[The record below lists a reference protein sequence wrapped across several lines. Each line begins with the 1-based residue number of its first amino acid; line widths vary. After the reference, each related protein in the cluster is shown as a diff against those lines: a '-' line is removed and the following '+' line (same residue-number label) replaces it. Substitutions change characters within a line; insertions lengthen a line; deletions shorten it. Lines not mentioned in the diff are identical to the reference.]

1 MSDFLL
7 RDAHRISLLACL
19 ALAVLLPPH
28 AHAQPYPT
36 KLVRLVTGSAPA
48 GGADLT
54 ARAIHPKLAAA
65 LGAQMIVEN
74 RPGVAGMLANEHV
87 AKAAPDGY
95 TLLLQPGSFV
105 TVSTQL
111 NAKAPWDPT
120 KLLAPI
126 IQVSAYDFVM
136 VMHPSV
142 PARTLKE
149 LVSIARAKP
158 GALSFVST
166 GVGSNFHLAGE
177 LFKLGTKI
185 DMLHV
190 PYKGSAQAIVD
201 LVAGRAEIMFIHVP
215 VVLQH
220 IKSGRLRAMGVTGPR
235 RNALLP
241 DVPAIG
247 EALIKDY
254 EITGWE
260 GIYAPAGTPREI
272 VAKVNEAAASVLA
285 MPELKEAWAAKAV
298 EFQANTPEQFAAK
311 TRRDYEK
318 TSTLIK
324 AAGIKPET

>member
-1 MSDFLL
+1 MP
-7 RDAHRISLLACL
+7 ISPR
-19 ALAVLLPPH
+19 AL
-28 AHAQPYPT
+28 
-36 KLVRLVTGSAPA
+36 
-48 GGADLT
+48 
-54 ARAIHPKLAAA
+54 IHPRLAAA

-74 RPGVAGMLANEHV
+74 RPGVAGMIANEHV
-87 AKAAPDGY
+87 ARAAADGY

-111 NAKAPWDPT
+111 NSKTPWDPT

-136 VMHPSV
+136 VIHPSV

-149 LVSIARAKP
+149 LVAVARAKP

-177 LFKLGTKI
+177 LFKLGTKT
-185 DMLHV
+185 DLLHV

-201 LVAGRAEIMFIHVP
+201 LVAGRAEVMFIHVP

-220 IKSGRLRAMGVTGPR
+220 IKNGRLRALGVTGPH

-247 EALIKDY
+247 EALVKGY

-272 VAKVNEAAASVLA
+272 IVKINEAAASVLGT
-285 MPELKEAWAAKAV
+285 PELKEAWAAKAV
-298 EFQANTPEQFAAK
+298 EFHSNTPEQFSTK
-311 TRRDYEK
+311 TRRDYEN
-318 TSTLIK
+318 TAAIIK